1 MKVCFDPNRVIRQ
14 ANPFNLAMKKVNSI
28 SLLAVAALN
37 FCFLLPEAHAA
48 VRTWSGAGGDAN
60 WSTAANWGGT
70 APVTADVLVFSGVTQ
85 QNNNND
91 IANLS
96 LNGLRFPNG
105 GFTLNGNQAALN
117 GPVTNSAGTNILA
130 LGVNVSVQN
139 PTWNIAAGSELR
151 FTGPFTNSTTVNPLA
166 TLSFGGTV
174 RFLNNNCLP
183 NRFFTLTSGS
193 VILDGCTVATMDGF
207 RVQPP
212 AGSNAV
218 FQITNNASFTI
229 GNGGNLRLCQT
240 ATGGSSR
247 MDMSSGVL
255 NIATTSGAGAGDIF
269 VGEAAS
275 TVTVVNQ
282 NGGLVEFTGNGNNRI
297 AFANASAAAD
307 GTYNLNG
314 GVLLTKQIVQVTAG
328 APGGTFNFN
337 GGTLKPTTSSTT
349 FFTGVQTANIQA
361 GGAIIDTTNLN
372 ITIGQSLGGT
382 GSLTKIG
389 NGTLVLSGGNSY
401 TGTTTVSNG
410 TLALVT
416 GALNGGGAVVVG
428 DGAALSVTNTGGPI
442 SVSGLT
448 LGGSATNSL
457 QFNFPNGNPGSAFIV
472 AGTLTVNSYSAVDI
486 SGAGLT
492 TGSFPLINFTT
503 ASGLANI
510 HLRSLPPGV
519 SASLSTVGSSV
530 QLVISSVGKTLAW
543 SGATDAN
550 WDTSTLNWF
559 NLANG
564 NSPASYAQSGGFGDL
579 VTFDDT
585 LSGNPNVNL
594 ALAVSPVKMTF
605 NNNGAVYTFTGP
617 GKITGIGNVIKG
629 GFQSVT
635 FGTMNDYS
643 GGTVLN
649 AGTVYMGADQALGT
663 GTATLNLGTIASDG
677 TTPRTLPNTIVQNA
691 DIGVILG
698 DTVNSGT
705 LTLSGV
711 LDFGGATT
719 RTLNFNS
726 DVVIS
731 GSMANGGVATKTG
744 PGKMII
750 TGNSS
755 QTALAAQQQGDV
767 IIDGGQFINSNGWR
781 LQNFFPGTDLHL
793 IVTNG
798 GVLLVAN
805 GNTTGNLRLGL
816 TGGDN
821 SANNILDISGTVSLL
836 PATGTV
842 NANNAV
848 DLGQSGAN
856 DIVYLRAGGLL
867 MTRAI
872 VGQAAGNTEAHF
884 MGGTMRAIASDP
896 GFITGLTNAFVED
909 GGLIVDTT
917 NFSVT
922 IPQAL
927 LASGSGG
934 LTKIGNGTLTL
945 TGTNTYTGATIVSGG
960 KLVLGPAHASPG
972 SVTVNANSTLA
983 FLQSAAPATVNLP
996 SVTIGDGTNSALEAQ
1011 LSVTNAPTA
1020 IITNLVLNGSV
1031 GVNILGTFGA
1041 GQFPLFGYGNIS
1053 GSGGLTLGQV
1063 PLGTIGS
1070 IVTNTANKTIDLV
1083 VSAIAKTVWKGNS
1096 SGNWDLV
1103 TTNWTVSGAPVAYA
1117 QNANVLFDDS
1127 ASNFSVNLTAALT
1140 PSTMVVSN
1148 NASSYTFSGTGSLGS
1163 NMSLEKDGTN
1173 TATISTAN
1181 SYTGA
1186 TTINAGK
1193 IVLGNAT
1200 ALGASTAT
1208 VTVQNGATLDIAG
1221 TAPGL
1226 QPILVG
1232 GSGTDGNGA
1241 LINSAGDQ
1249 NNALRAVT
1257 LTSNTVI
1264 RADALIGI
1272 RTSAETDLGFIGNG
1286 YKLIKTGAGQVNLNG
1301 GLTVT
1306 NGPTV
1311 WETDLGDVDIQQGTL
1326 SFQRRMTM
1334 GRATNTVTVE
1344 SGATLLL
1351 YTLNQFVM
1359 PLQTKPVQLNNG
1371 TLSGTG
1377 TIAAEGNTFGGPITL
1392 ASGTN
1397 FIQATIGTTLELLAP
1412 ISGPGNL
1419 FENSSAAGTVL
1430 LGGTN
1435 TYTGK
1440 TVIQTGILALENNA
1454 SIANSSAILVS
1465 TGATF
1470 TVTSLAA
1477 SPWALGAAQTLGGSG
1492 TVTGSVL
1499 ANGALSPGDG
1509 LGTLTVSGDLTLHGN
1524 VFIDV
1529 DKSQV
1534 QSNDLTTV
1542 SGALSNTA
1550 SGSVIVSNLGPT
1562 LVVGD
1567 TFALFNQAV
1576 VGGDAMIITGGG
1588 AVWVNHL
1595 AVDGTIMV
1603 QSLVTTGPTNP
1614 EPITTMSSGGNLN
1627 LSWPTVGWHLQVRTN
1642 SLTAGNWVDWPNSTT
1657 VNSVSI
1663 PIDAANS
1670 SMFFRLV
1677 YP

>member
-1 MKVCFDPNRVIRQ
+1 
-14 ANPFNLAMKKVNSI
+14 MKKVNSI

-37 FCFLLPEAHAA
+37 LCFLLPEAHAA
-48 VRTWSGAGGDAN
+48 VRTWSGAGGDGN

-70 APVTADVLVFSGVTQ
+70 APVSADVLVFSGVTQ
-85 QNNNND
+85 QNNIDD

-105 GFTLNGNQAALN
+105 GFTLNGNQLALN
-117 GPVTNSAGTNILA
+117 GPVTNSAGLNILA

-166 TLSFGGTV
+166 TLGFGGTV

-247 MDMSSGVL
+247 MDVASGVL
-255 NIATTSGAGAGDIF
+255 NIATSSGAGAGDIF

-275 TVTVVNQ
+275 TVTVLNQ

-337 GGTLKPTTSSTT
+337 GGTLKPTTSSTA

-372 ITIGQSLGGT
+372 ITIGQALGGT

-389 NGTLVLSGGNSY
+389 NGILSLSGGNTY

-428 DGAALSVTNTGGPI
+428 DGAALSVTNLGGPI

-448 LGGSATNSL
+448 LGGSATNTL
-457 QFNFPNGNPGSAFIV
+457 QFSFPGGNPGSAFIV
-472 AGTLTVNSYSAVDI
+472 AGTLTVNSYSAIDI

-492 TGSFPLINFTT
+492 AGSFPLVNFTT

-519 SASLSTVGSSV
+519 SASLSTAGSSV
-530 QLVISSVGKTLAW
+530 QLVVSSVGKTLAW
-543 SGATDAN
+543 SGSVDNN
-550 WDTSTLNWF
+550 WDTSTLNWA

-585 LSGNPNVNL
+585 LASNPNVNL
-594 ALAVSPVKMTF
+594 ALAVSPVTMTL

-617 GKITGIGNVIKG
+617 GKITGPGNVIKG

-649 AGTVYMGADQALGT
+649 AGTIYMGADQVLGT
-663 GTATLNLGTIASDG
+663 GTATLNLGTLASDG
-677 TTPRTLPNTIVQNA
+677 TTPRTLPNTVVQNA

-698 DTVNSGT
+698 DTVNTGT
-705 LTLSGV
+705 LTLAGV
-711 LDFGGATT
+711 LDFGGAVT

-744 PGKMII
+744 PGRMII

-767 IIDGGQFINSNGWR
+767 IVDGGQFTNSNGWR
-781 LQNFFPGTDLHL
+781 MQNFFPGTDLHL

-798 GVLLVAN
+798 GVLFVAN
-805 GNTTGNLRLGL
+805 GNSTGNLRVGL

-821 SANNILDISGTVSLL
+821 SANNILDISGTVNLI
-836 PATGTV
+836 PATAAV

-856 DIVYLRAGGLL
+856 DIVYLRTGGLL

-884 MGGTMRAIASDP
+884 MGGTMRAIANDT
-896 GFITGLTNAFVED
+896 GFIIGLTNAFVED

-945 TGTNTYTGATIVSGG
+945 TGTNTYTGPTVVSGG
-960 KLVLGPAHASPG
+960 KLVMGPAHASPG

-1031 GVNILGTFGA
+1031 GVNVLGSFGV
-1041 GQFPLFGYGNIS
+1041 GQFPLFGYGTIS
-1053 GSGGLTLGQV
+1053 GSGGLTLGAV
-1063 PLGTIGS
+1063 PLGTVGS

-1083 VSAIAKTVWKGNS
+1083 VSSVAQIVWKGNTIG
-1096 SGNWDLV
+1096 GNWDTI
-1103 TTNWTVSGAPVAYA
+1103 TTNWTVSGTPVAYA
-1117 QNANVLFDDS
+1117 QNANVIFDDS
-1127 ASNFSVNLTAALT
+1127 ASTFSVNLTTALT

-1148 NASSYTFSGTGSLGS
+1148 NASSYVFSGSGSLGS
-1163 NMSLEKDGTN
+1163 NMSLEKNGTN
-1173 TATISTAN
+1173 MATISSAN
-1181 SYTGA
+1181 SYTGG
-1186 TTINAGK
+1186 TTIKAGK
-1193 IVLGNAT
+1193 VMLGSAR
-1200 ALGASTAT
+1200 ALGANTSP
-1208 VTVQNGATLDIAG
+1208 VTVQSGATLDIAG
-1221 TAPGL
+1221 NGPGL
-1226 QPILVG
+1226 QPITIG
-1232 GSGTDGNGA
+1232 GSGTDGTGA
-1241 LINSAGDQ
+1241 LVNSSGDQ
-1249 NNALRAVT
+1249 NDALRAVT
-1257 LTSNTVI
+1257 LSSNTVI
-1264 RADALIGI
+1264 RANALIGI
-1272 RTSAETDLGFIGNG
+1272 RTAAETDLGLIGNG
-1286 YKLIKTGAGQVNLNG
+1286 YKLVKTGAGALNLNG
-1301 GLTVT
+1301 GEAVT
-1306 NGPTV
+1306 NGTTV
-1311 WETDLGDVDIQQGTL
+1311 WDSDLGDIDIQQGTL

-1334 GRATNTVTVE
+1334 GRITNTVTVE
-1344 SGATLLL
+1344 PGATLLL
-1351 YTLNQFVM
+1351 FTLNQFVL
-1359 PLQTKPVQLNNG
+1359 PLQMKPVLLNNG
-1371 TLSGTG
+1371 TLAGTG
-1377 TIAAEGNTFGGPITL
+1377 TTAPEGNTFGGPITL

-1397 FIQATIGTTLELLAP
+1397 FIQATVGTTLELLGP
-1412 ISGPGNL
+1412 IGGAGNL

-1435 TYTGK
+1435 TYTGN

-1454 SIANSSAILVS
+1454 SIANSSAILVG
-1465 TGATF
+1465 TNTTLNLTA
-1470 TVTSLAA
+1470 LAV
-1477 SPWALGAAQTLGGSG
+1477 SPWTLGVGQTLGGSG
-1492 TVTGSVL
+1492 TVTGGVL
-1499 ANGALSPGDG
+1499 ANGALAPGDT
-1509 LGTLTVSGDLTLHGN
+1509 LGTLTVIGNLTLHGN

-1529 DKSQV
+1529 NKSLT
-1534 QSNDLTTV
+1534 QSNDLTIV
-1542 SGALSNTA
+1542 GGALNNTG

-1562 LVVGD
+1562 LAVGD
-1567 TFALFNQAV
+1567 TFVLFNQSV
-1576 VGGDAMIITGGG
+1576 VGGDAMTITGGG
-1588 AVWVNHL
+1588 ANWINHL
-1595 AVDGTIMV
+1595 AVDGGITV
-1603 QSLVTTGPTNP
+1603 DSLIATGPTNP
-1614 EPITTMSSGGNLN
+1614 EPITTVSSGGNLN
-1627 LSWPTVGWHLQVRTN
+1627 LSWPTIGWHLQVRTN
-1642 SLTAGNWVDWPNSTT
+1642 SLTAGNWVDWPNSTA
-1657 VNSVSI
+1657 VNAVNI
-1663 PIDAANS
+1663 PIDTANS

>member
-1 MKVCFDPNRVIRQ
+1 
-14 ANPFNLAMKKVNSI
+14 
-28 SLLAVAALN
+28 
-37 FCFLLPEAHAA
+37 
-48 VRTWSGAGGDAN
+48 
-60 WSTAANWGGT
+60 
-70 APVTADVLVFSGVTQ
+70 
-85 QNNNND
+85 
-91 IANLS
+91 
-96 LNGLRFPNG
+96 
-105 GFTLNGNQAALN
+105 
-117 GPVTNSAGTNILA
+117 
-130 LGVNVSVQN
+130 
-139 PTWNIAAGSELR
+139 
-151 FTGPFTNSTTVNPLA
+151 
-166 TLSFGGTV
+166 
-174 RFLNNNCLP
+174 
-183 NRFFTLTSGS
+183 
-193 VILDGCTVATMDGF
+193 
-207 RVQPP
+207 
-212 AGSNAV
+212 
-218 FQITNNASFTI
+218 
-229 GNGGNLRLCQT
+229 
-240 ATGGSSR
+240 
-247 MDMSSGVL
+247 
-255 NIATTSGAGAGDIF
+255 

-314 GVLLTKQIVQVTAG
+314 GVLWAKQIAQVTAG

-372 ITIGQSLGGT
+372 ITIGQALGGT

-389 NGTLVLSGGNSY
+389 SGILSLSGGNSF

-410 TLALVT
+410 TLAIVT
-416 GALNGGGAVVVG
+416 GALNGGGALVVG
-428 DGAALSVTNTGGPI
+428 DGAALSVTNLGGPI

-448 LGGSATNSL
+448 LGGSATNTL
-457 QFNFPNGNPGSAFIV
+457 QFNFPNGDPGSAFIV
-472 AGTLTVNSYSAVDI
+472 AGTLTANSYSAIDI
-486 SGAGLT
+486 TGASLT

-503 ASGLANI
+503 GSGLANI

-519 SASLSTVGSSV
+519 SATLSPSGSSL
-530 QLVISSVGKTLAW
+530 QLVVSSVGKTLAW
-543 SGATDAN
+543 SGAVDNN
-550 WDTSTLNWF
+550 WDTSTLNWA

-564 NSPASYAQSGGFGDL
+564 NLPASYAQSGGFGDL

-594 ALAVSPVKMTF
+594 ALAVSPVTMTL
-605 NNNGAVYTFTGP
+605 NNNGAIYSFTGP

-629 GFQSVT
+629 GFQSAT
-635 FGTMNDYS
+635 FGTVNDYS
-643 GGTVLN
+643 GGTVVN
-649 AGTVYMGADQALGT
+649 AGTVYLGADSALGT
-663 GTATLNLGTIASDG
+663 GPATLNLGTIASDG
-677 TTPRTLPNTIVQNA
+677 TTARTLPNTVVQNA
-691 DIGVILG
+691 DIGVIFG
-698 DTVNSGT
+698 DTVNTGT
-705 LTLSGV
+705 LTLAGV
-711 LDFGGATT
+711 LDFGGAVT

-744 PGKMII
+744 PGRMII

-755 QTALAAQQQGDV
+755 QTALVAQQQGDV
-767 IIDGGQFINSNGWR
+767 IVDGGQFTNSNGWR
-781 LQNFFPGTDLHL
+781 LQNFFSGTDLHL

-805 GNTTGNLRLGL
+805 GNNTGNLRLGL

-821 SANNILDISGTVSLL
+821 TANNILDISGTVNLM
-836 PATGTV
+836 PATANVTG
-842 NANNAV
+842 NNAV

-856 DIVYLRAGGLL
+856 DIVYLRSGGLL

-884 MGGTMRAIASDP
+884 MGGTMRAIANDT

-927 LASGSGG
+927 LASGNGG
-934 LTKIGNGTLTL
+934 LTKIGSGTLTL
-945 TGTNTYTGATIVSGG
+945 TGSNTYTGPTIVSGG

-972 SVTVNANSTLA
+972 SVTVNVNSTLA
-983 FLQSAAPATVNLP
+983 FLQSSAPATVNLP

-1011 LSVTNAPTA
+1011 LSVTNAATA
-1020 IITNLVLNGSV
+1020 VITNLVLNGPV
-1031 GVNILGTFGA
+1031 GVNVLGLFGV
-1041 GQFPLFGYGNIS
+1041 GQFPLFGYGTIS
-1053 GSGGLTLGQV
+1053 GSGSLTLGQV

-1070 IVTNTANKTIDLV
+1070 IVTNTANNTIDLLV
-1083 VSAIAKTVWKGNS
+1083 TSIAKTVWKGNT
-1096 SGNWDLV
+1096 SGNWDTA

-1127 ASNFSVNLTAALT
+1127 ASVFSVNLTTTLT

-1163 NMSLEKDGTN
+1163 NMALVKDGTN

-1181 SYTGA
+1181 TFTGGTA
-1186 TTINAGK
+1186 IKAGK
-1193 IVLGNAT
+1193 VVLGNAT
-1200 ALGASTAT
+1200 ALGAASST

-1226 QPILVG
+1226 QPIFVG
-1232 GSGTDGNGA
+1232 GTGSDGNGA

-1286 YKLIKTGAGQVNLNG
+1286 YTLIKTGAGQLNLNG

-1311 WETDLGDVDIQQGTL
+1311 WDTDLGDVDIQQGTL

-1334 GRATNTVTVE
+1334 GRAANTVTVE
-1344 SGATLLL
+1344 PGATLLFF
-1351 YTLNQFVM
+1351 TLNQFVM

-1377 TIAAEGNTFGGPITL
+1377 TIAAEGNTFGGPVTL

-1397 FIQATIGTTLELLAP
+1397 FIQATVGTTLELLGP
-1412 ISGPGNL
+1412 IGGSGSL
-1419 FENSSAAGTVL
+1419 FDNSSAAGTVL

-1435 TYTGK
+1435 TYTGQ
-1440 TVIQTGILALENNA
+1440 TVVQTGTLALENNA
-1454 SIANSSAILVS
+1454 SIANSSAILVTS
-1465 TGATF
+1465 NATF
-1470 TVTSLAA
+1470 SVTALGT
-1477 SPWALGAAQTLGGSG
+1477 SPWTLGAAQTLGGSG
-1492 TVTGSVL
+1492 TVTGNVL

-1509 LGTLTVSGDLTLHGN
+1509 LGTLTVIGDLTLHGN
-1524 VFIDV
+1524 VAIDL
-1529 DKSQV
+1529 DKSQA
-1534 QSNDLTTV
+1534 QTSDLTTV
-1542 SGALSNTA
+1542 GGALSNTG
-1550 SGSVIVSNLGPT
+1550 SGSVIVTNLGPA
-1562 LVVGD
+1562 LAVGD
-1567 TFALFNQAV
+1567 TFTLFNQAV
-1576 VGGDAMIITGGG
+1576 PGGDAMTITGGG
-1588 AVWVNHL
+1588 ANWINNL
-1595 AVDGTIMV
+1595 AVDGTIKV
-1603 QSLVTTGPTNP
+1603 DSLISGPTNP
-1614 EPITTMSSGGNLN
+1614 EPIVVSVSGGNLG
-1627 LSWPTVGWHLQVRTN
+1627 LSWPTIGWQLQVRTN
-1642 SLTAGNWVDWPNSTT
+1642 SLTAGSWVDWPNSTT

-1663 PIDAANS
+1663 PIDTANS